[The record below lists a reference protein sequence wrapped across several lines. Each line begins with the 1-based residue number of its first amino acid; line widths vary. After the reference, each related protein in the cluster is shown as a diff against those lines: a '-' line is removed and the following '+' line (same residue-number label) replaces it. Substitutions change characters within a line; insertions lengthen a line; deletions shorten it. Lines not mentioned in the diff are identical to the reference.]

1 MKDTMLR
8 LPAQCAALTP
18 EEQLLVEGGAPAWM
32 HTMVRRAKDVLRPYK
47 PFIKES
53 IKATFTIMAAFVNIM
68 LEVNVSKDAAKEL
81 KYWTQDVL

>member
-1 MKDTMLR
+1 MNDTMLR

-53 IKATFTIMAAFVNIM
+53 LKASVTILAALANIA
-68 LEVNVSKDAAKEL
+68 LELSVTRDAAKEL
-81 KYWTQDVL
+81 KYWTKDVL

>member
-32 HTMVRRAKDVLRPYK
+32 HTMVRRAKDVLRDRK
-47 PFIKES
+47 S
-53 IKATFTIMAAFVNIM
+53 V
-68 LEVNVSKDAAKEL
+68 V
-81 KYWTQDVL
+81 